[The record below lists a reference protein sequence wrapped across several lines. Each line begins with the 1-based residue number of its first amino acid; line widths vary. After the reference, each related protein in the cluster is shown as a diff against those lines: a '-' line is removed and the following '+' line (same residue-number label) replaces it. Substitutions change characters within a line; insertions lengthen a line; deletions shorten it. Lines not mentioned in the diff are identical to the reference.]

1 MNTNTLIEIPQRYK
15 QFRTGISSFAT
26 SRDNKRIENNDQ
38 AIIIYFDDTDNIEP
52 LLFDKDIVVIN
63 DEMNG
68 TPFNQFVAEINFIES
83 DRFEI
88 KKLSNYVA
96 INNTSYSIEDINNVN
111 IIGKVIKLIR
121 SFD

>member
-1 MNTNTLIEIPQRYK
+1 MNTNTLIEIPERYK
-15 QFRTGISSFAT
+15 QFRTGVSKFAT
-26 SRDNKRIENNDQ
+26 SKDNKRIENNDQ
-38 AIIIYFDDTDNIEP
+38 AIIIYFDDIDNIEP

-63 DEMNG
+63 DEMYG

-88 KKLSNYVA
+88 KKLSNYVS
-96 INNTSYSIEDINNVN
+96 INNTSYSIEDINNIN
-111 IIGKVIKLIR
+111 IVGKVIKLIR

>member
-1 MNTNTLIEIPQRYK
+1 MNTNTLIEIPERYK

-38 AIIIYFDDTDNIEP
+38 AIIIYFDETDNIES

-88 KKLSNYVA
+88 KKLSNYIA
-96 INNTSYSIEDINNVN
+96 INNTSYSIEDINNID

>member
-1 MNTNTLIEIPQRYK
+1 MITNTLIEIPERYK
-15 QFRTGISSFAT
+15 QFRTGISKFAT

-38 AIIIYFDDTDNIEP
+38 AIIIYFDETDNIEP

-68 TPFNQFVAEINFIES
+68 TPFNQFVAEINFIKS

>member
-1 MNTNTLIEIPQRYK
+1 MNTNTLTEIPERYI
-15 QFRTGISSFAT
+15 QFRTGISKFAT

>member
-1 MNTNTLIEIPQRYK
+1 MNTNTLIEIPERYK
-15 QFRTGISSFAT
+15 QFRTGISKFAT

-38 AIIIYFDDTDNIEP
+38 AIIIYFDETDNIEP

-88 KKLSNYVA
+88 IKLSNYVA

>member
-1 MNTNTLIEIPQRYK
+1 MNTNTLIEIPERYK
-15 QFRTGISSFAT
+15 QFRTGISKFAT

-38 AIIIYFDDTDNIEP
+38 AIIIYFDDTDNIES
-52 LLFDKDIVVIN
+52 LLFDRDIVVIN
-63 DEMNG
+63 DEING
-68 TPFNQFVAEINFIES
+68 TPFKQFVAEINFTES

-88 KKLSNYVA
+88 KKLSNYVSVD
-96 INNTSYSIEDINNVN
+96 NTTHTIDDINNIN

>member
-1 MNTNTLIEIPQRYK
+1 MNTNTLTEIPERYK
-15 QFRTGISSFAT
+15 QFRTGVLKFAT
-26 SRDNKRIENNDQ
+26 SRDNKRIEKNDQ
-38 AIIIYFDDTDNIEP
+38 AIIIYFDETDNIES

>member
-1 MNTNTLIEIPQRYK
+1 MNTNTLIEIPERYK

>member
-1 MNTNTLIEIPQRYK
+1 MNTNTLIEIPERYK
-15 QFRTGISSFAT
+15 QFRTGISKFVT

-38 AIIIYFDDTDNIEP
+38 AIIIYFDETDNIEP

-96 INNTSYSIEDINNVN
+96 INNTSYSIEDINNIN
-111 IIGKVIKLIR
+111 IIGKVIKLIK

>member
-1 MNTNTLIEIPQRYK
+1 MNTNTLIEIPERYK
-15 QFRTGISSFAT
+15 QFRTGISKFST

-38 AIIIYFDDTDNIEP
+38 AIIIYFDETDNIEP

-63 DEMNG
+63 DEING

-96 INNTSYSIEDINNVN
+96 INNTSYSIEDINCIN

>member
-1 MNTNTLIEIPQRYK
+1 MNTNTLIEIPERYK
-15 QFRTGISSFAT
+15 QFRTGISKFAT
-26 SRDNKRIENNDQ
+26 SRGNKRIENSDQ
-38 AIIIYFDDTDNIEP
+38 AIIIYFDETGNIEP
-52 LLFDKDIVVIN
+52 LLFDRDIVVIN

-111 IIGKVIKLIR
+111 IVGKVIKLIR

>member
-1 MNTNTLIEIPQRYK
+1 MNTNTLIEIPERYK
-15 QFRTGISSFAT
+15 QFRTGISKFAT

-38 AIIIYFDDTDNIEP
+38 AIIIYFDDTDHIEP
-52 LLFDKDIVVIN
+52 LLFDSDIVVIN

-83 DRFEI
+83 YRFEI
-88 KKLSNYVA
+88 KKLSNYVS
-96 INNTSYSIEDINNVN
+96 INNTSYSIEDINNIN
-111 IIGKVIKLIR
+111 IVGKVIKLIR

>member
-1 MNTNTLIEIPQRYK
+1 MNTNTLIEIPERYK
-15 QFRTGISSFAT
+15 QFRTGISRFAT
-26 SRDNKRIENNDQ
+26 SRDNKRIENNDL
-38 AIIIYFDDTDNIEP
+38 AIIIYFDETDNIEP

-63 DEMNG
+63 DEMNC
-68 TPFNQFVAEINFIES
+68 TPFNQFVAEINFVES

-96 INNTSYSIEDINNVN
+96 INNTSYAIDDINNLN

>member
-1 MNTNTLIEIPQRYK
+1 MNTNTLTEIPERYK
-15 QFRTGISSFAT
+15 QFRTGISKFAN

-52 LLFDKDIVVIN
+52 LLFDRDIVVIN

-68 TPFNQFVAEINFIES
+68 IPFNQFVAEINFIET

>member
-1 MNTNTLIEIPQRYK
+1 MNTNTLIEIPERYK
-15 QFRTGISSFAT
+15 QFRMDITNFAT
-26 SRDNKRIENNDQ
+26 SKDNKRIENNDKG
-38 AIIIYFDDTDNIEP
+38 ICIYFDDTENIES
-52 LLFDKDIVVIN
+52 LLFDRDIVVIN

-68 TPFNQFVAEINFIES
+68 TPFNQFVAEINFTES

-88 KKLSNYVA
+88 KKLSNYVSVD
-96 INNTSYSIEDINNVN
+96 NTTHPVKDINNVN

>member
-1 MNTNTLIEIPQRYK
+1 MNTNTLIEIPERYK

-38 AIIIYFDDTDNIEP
+38 AIIIYFDETDNIEP

>member
-1 MNTNTLIEIPQRYK
+1 MNTNTLIEIPERYK
-15 QFRTGISSFAT
+15 QFRTGISKFAT

-38 AIIIYFDDTDNIEP
+38 AIIIYFDETDNIEP

-83 DRFEI
+83 DNFEI

>member
-1 MNTNTLIEIPQRYK
+1 MNTNTLIEIPERYK
-15 QFRTGISSFAT
+15 QFRTGISKFAT

-38 AIIIYFDDTDNIEP
+38 AIIIYFDETDNIEP

-63 DEMNG
+63 DEMNSK
-68 TPFNQFVAEINFIES
+68 PFNQFVAEIHFIES

-111 IIGKVIKLIR
+111 IVGKVIKLIR

>member
-1 MNTNTLIEIPQRYK
+1 MNTKTLIEIQERYK
-15 QFRTGISSFAT
+15 QFRTGISKFAT

-38 AIIIYFDDTDNIEP
+38 AIIIYFDETDNIEP

-63 DEMNG
+63 DEMNSK
-68 TPFNQFVAEINFIES
+68 PFNQFVAEIHFIES

-111 IIGKVIKLIR
+111 IVGKVIKLIR

>member
-1 MNTNTLIEIPQRYK
+1 MNTNTLIEIPERYK
-15 QFRTGISSFAT
+15 QFITGISKFAT

-38 AIIIYFDDTDNIEP
+38 AIIIYFDETDNIEP

-96 INNTSYSIEDINNVN
+96 INNTSYSLEDINNVN

>member
-1 MNTNTLIEIPQRYK
+1 MYTNTLIEIPERYK
-15 QFRTGISSFAT
+15 QFRTGISKFAT

-38 AIIIYFDDTDNIEP
+38 AIIIYFDDTYNIEP
-52 LLFDKDIVVIN
+52 LLFDRDIVVIN

>member
-1 MNTNTLIEIPQRYK
+1 MNTNTLIEIPERYK
-15 QFRTGISSFAT
+15 QFRTGISKFAT

-52 LLFDKDIVVIN
+52 LLFDSDIVVIN

-88 KKLSNYVA
+88 KKLSNYVS
-96 INNTSYSIEDINNVN
+96 INNTSYSIEDINNIN
-111 IIGKVIKLIR
+111 IVGKVIKLIR

>member
-1 MNTNTLIEIPQRYK
+1 MNTNTLIEIPERYK
-15 QFRTGISSFAT
+15 QFRAGISKFVT

-38 AIIIYFDDTDNIEP
+38 AIIIYFDETDNIEP
-52 LLFDKDIVVIN
+52 LLFDRDIVVIN

>member
-1 MNTNTLIEIPQRYK
+1 MNTNTLTEIPERYK
-15 QFRTGISSFAT
+15 QFRTGVSKFAT

-63 DEMNG
+63 GEMNG
-68 TPFNQFVAEINFIES
+68 TPFNQFVAEINFIEA

>member
-1 MNTNTLIEIPQRYK
+1 MNTNTLIEIPERYK
-15 QFRTGISSFAT
+15 QFRTRISKFAT

-38 AIIIYFDDTDNIEP
+38 AIIIYFDETDNIES

-63 DEMNG
+63 YEMNG

-96 INNTSYSIEDINNVN
+96 INNTSYSIKDINNVN
-111 IIGKVIKLIR
+111 IVGKVIKLIR

>member
-1 MNTNTLIEIPQRYK
+1 MNTNTLIEIPERYK
-15 QFRTGISSFAT
+15 QFRTGISKFAT

-38 AIIIYFDDTDNIEP
+38 AIIIYFDDTDNIES
-52 LLFDKDIVVIN
+52 LLFDRDIVVIN

-68 TPFNQFVAEINFIES
+68 TPFNQFVAEINFTES

-88 KKLSNYVA
+88 KKLSNYVSVD
-96 INNTSYSIEDINNVN
+96 NTTHPVKDINNVN

>member
-1 MNTNTLIEIPQRYK
+1 MNTNTLIEIPERYK

-38 AIIIYFDDTDNIEP
+38 AIIIYFDETDNIEP

-83 DRFEI
+83 VRFEI

>member
-1 MNTNTLIEIPQRYK
+1 MNTNTLIEIPERYK
-15 QFRTGISSFAT
+15 QFRTGISKFAT
-26 SRDNKRIENNDQ
+26 SRDNKKIENNDQ
-38 AIIIYFDDTDNIEP
+38 AIIIYFDETDNIEP
-52 LLFDKDIVVIN
+52 LLFDKDIVVIK

-68 TPFNQFVAEINFIES
+68 TPINQFVAEINFIES
-83 DRFEI
+83 DSFEI

-96 INNTSYSIEDINNVN
+96 INNSSYSIEDINNVN

>member
-1 MNTNTLIEIPQRYK
+1 MNTNTLIEIPERYK
-15 QFRTGISSFAT
+15 QFRTGISKFAT

-38 AIIIYFDDTDNIEP
+38 AIIIYFDETDNIES

-63 DEMNG
+63 DEMNS

-96 INNTSYSIEDINNVN
+96 INNTSYSIEDINNIN

>member
-1 MNTNTLIEIPQRYK
+1 MNTNTLIEIPERYK
-15 QFRTGISSFAT
+15 QFRAGISKFAT
-26 SRDNKRIENNDQ
+26 SKDNKKIENNDQ
-38 AIIIYFDDTDNIEP
+38 AIIIYFDETDNIEP

-68 TPFNQFVAEINFIES
+68 TPFKQFVAEINFIES
-83 DRFEI
+83 NSFEI

-96 INNTSYSIEDINNVN
+96 INNSSYSIEDINSIN

>member
-1 MNTNTLIEIPQRYK
+1 MNTNTLIEIPERYK

-38 AIIIYFDDTDNIEP
+38 AIIIYFDETDNIET

-111 IIGKVIKLIR
+111 IVGKVIKLIR

>member
-1 MNTNTLIEIPQRYK
+1 MNTNTLTEIPERYK
-15 QFRTGISSFAT
+15 QFRTGISKFAN
-26 SRDNKRIENNDQ
+26 SIDNKRIENNDQ

-52 LLFDKDIVVIN
+52 LLFDRDIVVIN

-68 TPFNQFVAEINFIES
+68 IPFNQFVAEINFIET

>member
-1 MNTNTLIEIPQRYK
+1 MNTNTLIEIPERYK
-15 QFRTGISSFAT
+15 KFRTGISSFAT

-38 AIIIYFDDTDNIEP
+38 AIIIYFDETDNIEP

>member
-1 MNTNTLIEIPQRYK
+1 MNTNALIEIPERYK
-15 QFRTGISSFAT
+15 HFRIGISKFAT

-38 AIIIYFDDTDNIEP
+38 AIIIYFDDTENIES
-52 LLFDKDIVVIN
+52 LLFDRDIVVIN

-68 TPFNQFVAEINFIES
+68 TPFNQFVAEIKFTVS

-88 KKLSNYVA
+88 KKLSNYVSVD
-96 INNTSYSIEDINNVN
+96 NTSHPIEDINNIN

>member
-1 MNTNTLIEIPQRYK
+1 MNTNTLIEIPERYK

-38 AIIIYFDDTDNIEP
+38 AIIIYFDETDNIEP

-96 INNTSYSIEDINNVN
+96 INNISYSIEDINNVN

>member
-1 MNTNTLIEIPQRYK
+1 MNTNTLIEIPESYK
-15 QFRTGISSFAT
+15 QFRTGISQFAS

-38 AIIIYFDDTDNIEP
+38 AIIIYFDETDNIEP

-63 DEMNG
+63 DEING